1 MKYFFFLLFFFCK
14 TLSNANSI
22 NNESKKKCINE
33 FLLPCSSNE
42 KLTSVK
48 PENKKNI
55 KLKIKN
61 DIKKDKRNLNIPKR
75 FEEKI
80 VIKNRNLSKKKLIV
94 RNKIVLF
101 TDVPNTDL
109 DKNMSFNKFESQVIK
124 YSDKNDFPDINE

>member
-1 MKYFFFLLFFFCK
+1 
-14 TLSNANSI
+14 
-22 NNESKKKCINE
+22 
-33 FLLPCSSNE
+33 
-42 KLTSVK
+42 
-48 PENKKNI
+48 
-55 KLKIKN
+55 N

>member
-1 MKYFFFLLFFFCK
+1 MPLELILKNNLL
-14 TLSNANSI
+14 
-22 NNESKKKCINE
+22 KKQSWLI
-33 FLLPCSSNE
+33 
-42 KLTSVK
+42 
-48 PENKKNI
+48 
-55 KLKIKN
+55 
-61 DIKKDKRNLNIPKR
+61 LNIPKR

-80 VIKNRNLSKKKLIV
+80 VTKNRNLSKKKLIV